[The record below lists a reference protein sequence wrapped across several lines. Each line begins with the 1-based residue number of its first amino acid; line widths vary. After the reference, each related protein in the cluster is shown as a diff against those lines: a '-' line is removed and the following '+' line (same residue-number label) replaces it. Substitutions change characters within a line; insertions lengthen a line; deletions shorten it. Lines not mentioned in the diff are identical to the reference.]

1 MTKTLGPYRIDLIWN
16 HPVWALTYGRW
27 KYTPDMDE
35 RQWFMRSR
43 IGPFMVQVT
52 KCCHA

>member
-1 MTKTLGPYRIDLIWN
+1 MTKTIGPYRIDLIWN

-27 KYTPDMDE
+27 TYTPDMDD